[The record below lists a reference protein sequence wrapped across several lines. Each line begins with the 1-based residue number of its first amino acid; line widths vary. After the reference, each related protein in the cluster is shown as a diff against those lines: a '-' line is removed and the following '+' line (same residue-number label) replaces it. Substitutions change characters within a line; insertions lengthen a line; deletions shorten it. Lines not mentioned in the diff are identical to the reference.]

1 MKSQIHEFR
10 YLNKI
15 TMSKQFIIIL
25 SFFTYQGAFAQL
37 NFNNIS
43 IGKSSFV
50 KFSNNTYTL
59 NETSEFTEMEK
70 KFTHGNLRI
79 YMLRAN
85 DVYVTANRSIGNYT
99 SLQEAI
105 KGKKIKISEL
115 DGGTVNTLEF
125 ENVSLKDT
133 IMILA
138 GEVVTGGKQDRVVGQ
153 DLILPPKKGKVQVA
167 VFCVEHGRW
176 TPQGSGYQFSG
187 HQGITSGKVRRGA
200 VVDKNQSKVWEEVA
214 DINKKNKTET
224 STGTYTAIQN
234 SDKLKTELPNYIN
247 HFEKLM
253 MADSNYIG
261 FVAVTGDT
269 IISADLFATNQM
281 FRKQAPQLLKSAA
294 VEAITNGAVVAIA
307 ASRIMDFLSEFLK
320 DEEKQEETVMQ
331 NGTMLKNGNKKIHL
345 NYYKK

>member
-1 MKSQIHEFR
+1 MKSQIHKFH
-10 YLNKI
+10 YLDKI
-15 TMSKQFIIIL
+15 TMSKTFIIIL
-25 SFFTYQGAFAQL
+25 SFFVCQGAFAQL

-50 KFSNNTYTL
+50 SFSNNTYTL
-59 NETSEFTEMEK
+59 NETREFTDMEN

-85 DVYVTANRSIGNYT
+85 DVYVTANRGVGNYT

-125 ENVSLKDT
+125 ENISLKDT

-214 DINKKNKTET
+214 DVNKKNKTET
-224 STGTYTAIQN
+224 STGTYAALQN
-234 SDKLKTELPNYIN
+234 SEALKTELPKYMS

-253 MADSNYIG
+253 LADSNYIG

-281 FRKQAPQLLKSAA
+281 FRKQAPQLLKSVA
-294 VEAITNGAVVAIA
+294 VEAITNGAAVVIA
-307 ASRIMDFLSEFLK
+307 AAKVMGFLNEFLK
-320 DEEKQEETVMQ
+320 DETSQEEKVNE
-331 NGTMLKNGNKKIHL
+331 NGTILKSNGKKLHL